1 MTRTCTQRL
10 YLLIRV
16 HKHPSEFHKNLVS
29 ASFWDKAMCL
39 YIYIKLHIYI
49 YVYIYIRSTTSIQAP
64 AFKGSALPMRSEDDT
79 MSYFAIGTWRHAQH
93 RRVVGGFIGF
103 GKDIDLM
110 GESSRWGLENQI
122 ATIVTIPLQTDLF
135 KKIHLHLTYTKIWN
149 CHKMFMI
156 WLSYWMISLI
166 TPFLRLK
173 QLLCALIVP
182 FYQTFLGIHYRQ
194 TLSAIHWKSELSQQE
209 TSLPTRFTMK
219 RCFWGPPPCDQTV
232 LL

>member
-1 MTRTCTQRL
+1 M
-10 YLLIRV
+10 Y
-16 HKHPSEFHKNLVS
+16 
-29 ASFWDKAMCL
+29 
-39 YIYIKLHIYI
+39 IYI
-49 YVYIYIRSTTSIQAP
+49 YVVPPPSKRQPSKALLCQWDQRTTPCPTSPLAHDVTP
-64 AFKGSALPMRSEDDT
+64 NTVES
-79 MSYFAIGTWRHAQH
+79 W
-93 RRVVGGFIGF
+93 VVSSVF

-122 ATIVTIPLQTDLF
+122 ATIVTIPVQTDLF